1 MLLPRFALLLA
12 VIPGLLAISL
22 GLDAR
27 LQGRDLGE
35 LELQRQLQAQEVAQL
50 GPGALAQLAQD
61 LRLRGLEVR
70 DRAGRTLAAWQ
81 QLPGI
86 LRGWWGQPQ
95 SWFDPRSGAEI
106 RYWRGASPSMAWLWV
121 ALGAAWSVAMLLA
134 WHQLSKLR
142 PQERFAVQPQLPPPS
157 SAPTPLIASDTA
169 QAPLEGADLAMVRLD
184 SRGHVIDANALFC
197 GWVGRNLSTLR
208 GQALE
213 QVLSL
218 CDARGERVEAPWE
231 HLDVAQLSRQEWGLP
246 SASKVVALLRLPD
259 TAEGWRLFLVDVSLR
274 HGASQELNQRSALL
288 GHILDVLPV
297 GVLVTDV
304 DGRIRLSNLTA
315 ERLFAWAP
323 GELEGEEITKL
334 MPVPFL
340 NQPDI
345 HLQDYRGQGSEP
357 GAALPK
363 VVGWRKDATTFPV
376 HLQVEDLA
384 DHSGGLLVLVEDQ
397 TEALQTLAAQSRLG
411 RLFEQTAEEVL
422 ILDARSLYVREANR
436 GAQDN
441 LGYTLAQ
448 LRRMTLFHLAPD
460 LEAGRTDPQLA
471 ALRGGEQ
478 RELRLNTMFKR
489 QDHSSYPV
497 ALSLTC
503 SREEE
508 PPVLMLLAHDVTAL
522 RAAENRLAWMTRHD
536 SLSRLPN
543 RSAALEELARAARDH
558 QDYWVGLISILD
570 LAPINIR
577 EGFEQGDVVIATVA
591 ERLVDIFPQ
600 SRFCARWSG
609 ATYMLLFDALPP
621 ALDEALAT
629 LSAPVEIASGLMK
642 PRLAM
647 GVGRLQQRVDMCLS
661 TANAALVEMIA
672 QGGGL
677 KIQPPS
683 RTQAAAPEVG

>member
-1 MLLPRFALLLA
+1 MLLPRFALLFA
-12 VIPGLLAISL
+12 VIPGLLTISL

-27 LQGRDLGE
+27 WRGRDLGE
-35 LELQRQLQAQEVAQL
+35 LELQRQLQAEALTQLSTQDLAQL
-50 GPGALAQLAQD
+50 GGRLS
-61 LRLRGLEVR
+61 LRGLEIR
-70 DRAGRTLAAWQ
+70 DRAGRILAAWQ
-81 QLPGI
+81 QVPGV

-95 SWFDPRSGAEI
+95 RWVEPRSGAEVH
-106 RYWRGASPSMAWLWV
+106 YWRGASPSVAWLWV
-121 ALGAAWSVAMLLA
+121 ALGVAWSAFMLLA
-134 WHQLSKLR
+134 WHQLAKWR
-142 PQERFAVQPQLPPPS
+142 PARLSTASAWLPPQAPQA
-157 SAPTPLIASDTA
+157 APTFQSESAYQDLDA
-169 QAPLEGADLAMVRLD
+169 ADLAMV
-184 SRGHVIDANALFC
+184 HVDNDARVLDANAVFC
-197 GWVGRNLSTLR
+197 SWVGRNLSTLR
-208 GQALE
+208 GQRLE
-213 QVLSL
+213 QVLSV
-218 CDARGERVEAPWE
+218 CDGQGRRVESPWDQ
-231 HLDVAQLSRQEWGLP
+231 LTVGQLSREEWGLP
-246 SASKVVALLRLPD
+246 SASKVVAMLRVP
-259 TAEGWRLFLVDVSLR
+259 AAAQGWRLVLVDVSSR
-274 HGASQELNQRSALL
+274 HGATQELGQRSALL

-297 GVLVTDV
+297 GVLVTDT
-304 DGRIRLSNLTA
+304 DGRVRLSNLTA

-345 HLQDYRGQGSEP
+345 QLQDYRGQGAET
-357 GAALPK
+357 GTALPK

-376 HLQVEDLA
+376 NLKVEDLA

-411 RLFEQTAEEVL
+411 RLFDQTAEEVL

-436 GAQDN
+436 GAQEN

-448 LRRMTLFHLAPD
+448 LRRMTLFHLAPELD
-460 LEAGRTDPQLA
+460 ASRTDPQLA

-558 QDYWVGLISILD
+558 QDYWVGLVSILD

-591 ERLVDIFPQ
+591 ERLVEIFPQ

-609 ATYMLLFDALPP
+609 ATYMLLFDTLPP
-621 ALDEALAT
+621 ALDEALTT

-642 PRLAM
+642 PELAM
-647 GVGRLQQRVDMCLS
+647 GVGPLHQRVDMCLS

-677 KIQPPS
+677 KIEPPS
-683 RTQAAAPEVG
+683 RQAVAE